1 MISKPIINPEF
12 SENNNKHNWLKKL
25 SLGLSKTH
33 NGLIRRMEGLLRNRP
48 RLDAD
53 LIEKLEEGLILA
65 DCGVQTSAL
74 TIERL
79 KDMYEKQKDTP
90 AIEIL
95 KLVILEILQ
104 KGQAPLKINSH
115 KPFVMMVLGVNGVG
129 KTTTIAKIA
138 HKFQQDGHQVLLV
151 AGDTFRAAAIEQLQ
165 IWSDRIGAKMVK
177 HRIGA
182 DPSAVVYDGIH
193 AAHARGLDFVIVDT
207 AGRLHT
213 KKNLM
218 SELEKMQRV
227 ISRELPGAP
236 HEVILVLDATTGQNA
251 IQQAREFHQKIGLTG
266 IALTKLDG
274 TAKGGIIISIANE
287 LDIPVKFIGIGE
299 GIEDLR
305 YFEPPVFVKALFDET
320 EDLTGE

>member
-1 MISKPIINPEF
+1 MVN
-12 SENNNKHNWLKKL
+12 ENNKKWFKKL

-33 NGLIRRMEGLLRNRP
+33 NSLIRQVEVLLKNRP
-48 RLDAD
+48 LLDTD
-53 LIEKLEEGLILA
+53 LIEKLEESLILA

-79 KDMYEKQKDTP
+79 KDRYEKQKDTP

-104 KGQAPLKINSH
+104 RAQAPLRIDSH

-129 KTTTIAKIA
+129 KTTIIAKMA
-138 HKFQQDGHQVLLV
+138 YRLQQQGHHVLMV
-151 AGDTFRAAAIEQLQ
+151 AADTFRAAAIEQLQ
-165 IWSDRIGAKMVK
+165 IWADRIGAKMVK
-177 HRIGA
+177 HQLGS
-182 DPSAVVYDGIH
+182 DPSAVVYDGIK
-193 AAHARGLDFVIVDT
+193 AAQAQGFDCVIIDT

-213 KKNLM
+213 KKPLM

-227 ISRELPGAP
+227 IGRELPGAP

-287 LDIPVKFIGIGE
+287 LDIPVKLIGIGE

-305 YFEPPVFVKALFDET
+305 DFDPSVFIEALFKENM
-320 EDLTGE
+320 EMVSG

>member
-1 MISKPIINPEF
+1 MISRSIKNPELT
-12 SENNNKHNWLKKL
+12 ENKDNWFKKL
-25 SLGLSKTH
+25 SLGLNKTH
-33 NGLIRRMEGLLRNRP
+33 NTFIRRLEGLLRNRS
-48 RLDAD
+48 RLDSD
-53 LIEKLEEGLILA
+53 LIESLEESLILA
-65 DCGVQTSAL
+65 DCGVQTSTL

-79 KDMYEKQKDTP
+79 KERYENQKDIP
-90 AIEIL
+90 PIEIL
-95 KLVILEILQ
+95 KLILLEILQ
-104 KGQAPLKINSH
+104 KAEAPLKIDSF

-129 KTTTIAKIA
+129 KTTTIAKLA
-138 HKFQQDGHQVLLV
+138 YKFQRNGHQVLLV
-151 AGDTFRAAAIEQLQ
+151 ASDTFRAAAIEQLQ
-165 IWSDRIGAKMVK
+165 IWSDRIGVKMIK
-177 HRIGA
+177 HQIGA
-182 DPSAVVYDGIH
+182 DPSAVVYDGIR
-193 AAHARGLDFVIVDT
+193 AAQARGLDFVIVDT

-227 ISRELPGAP
+227 ISREMPGAP

-299 GIEDLR
+299 GIEDLQD
-305 YFEPPVFVKALFDET
+305 FNPSVFIEALFKDA
-320 EDLTGE
+320 

>member
-1 MISKPIINPEF
+1 MDQTNSV
-12 SENNNKHNWLKKL
+12 NKKNHWFKRL
-25 SLGLSKTH
+25 SSGLSKTH
-33 NGLIRRMEGLLRNRP
+33 NGFIRRMEALLKNRSS
-48 RLDAD
+48 LDTE
-53 LIEKLEEGLILA
+53 LMEKLEEALVLA
-65 DCGVQTSAL
+65 DCGVQTSIM
-74 TIERL
+74 TIDRL
-79 KDMYEKQKDTP
+79 KERFEKQNDTP

-95 KLVILEILQ
+95 KQILFEVLQ
-104 KGQAPLKINSH
+104 KAQAPLKTDSH

-138 HKFQQDGHQVLLV
+138 YKFQQQGNQVLLV
-151 AGDTFRAAAIEQLQ
+151 AGDTFRAAANEQLQ
-165 IWSDRIGAKMVK
+165 IWADRINVK
-177 HRIGA
+177 LIKHQIGA
-182 DPSAVVYDGIH
+182 DPSAVVFDGVH
-193 AAHARGLDFVIVDT
+193 AAQARGFECVIVDT

-218 SELEKMQRV
+218 SELEKMQRI

-251 IQQAREFHQKIGLTG
+251 IQQAREFHEKIGVTG

-287 LDIPVKFIGIGE
+287 LDIPVKFIGVGE

-305 YFEPPVFVKALFDET
+305 EFDPSLFVEALFKET
-320 EDLTGE
+320 EG